1 MQQESRYA
9 VQLFLIYLLIARN
22 PGINRIF
29 PESRDLL
36 APLLINNRQVGRVT
50 SRSRIPKG
58 KKELTVF
65 ISEDL
70 YKQIIEIAPVWY
82 GKHKGA
88 VSALVEDLIRRALA
102 TYQHTQIRTK
112 NPSRSVRAV
121 YEQVV
126 RRIMEVTGL
135 DYRPDEIPEK
145 YLDQA
150 IAEVRGSDPRTIAKW
165 KGIFER
171 AKLIK
176 YIGGFPPNR
185 IIELL

>member
-1 MQQESRYA
+1 
-9 VQLFLIYLLIARN
+9 
-22 PGINRIF
+22 
-29 PESRDLL
+29 
-36 APLLINNRQVGRVT
+36 VT
-50 SRSRIPKG
+50 SKARVPKG

-70 YKQIIEIAPVWY
+70 YKQVIEIAPVWY

-88 VSALVEDLIRRALA
+88 VSAFVEDLLRRALV

-112 NPSRSVRAV
+112 NPPRSLRAV

-126 RRIMEVTGL
+126 RKVMEITGL
-135 DYRPDEIPEK
+135 NYKPDEIPEK

-150 IAEVRGSDPRTIAKW
+150 ISEVRGSDPRTIEKW
-165 KGIFER
+165 KRIFER

-176 YIGGFPPNR
+176 FIGGFPPNR
-185 IIELL
+185 VVELL